1 MQSTWDFRTS
11 SSRDLSHRVYRVFTH
26 LPVLR
31 PDISAISPSY
41 REDPPS
47 TFQSSSLLLPFEVS
61 FDISVVASLKLKN
74 AFLSFDLL
82 SLLDETDANG
92 IKENLIS
99 LHFACTKIILK
110 NRILKHCR
118 RSELSLADS
127 ILSNFGHK
135 IVFCQPQRTAPFS
148 NCLRRILLLK
158 ITPEHKVDNLRF

>member
-61 FDISVVASLKLKN
+61 FDISVVASLKLNN

-99 LHFACTKIILK
+99 FHFACTKIIK
-110 NRILKHCR
+110 KVTFWNIASEADYIL
-118 RSELSLADS
+118 
-127 ILSNFGHK
+127 NFGHK
-135 IVFCQPQRTAPFS
+135 IVFRRPQRTVPFS

-158 ITPEHKVDNLRF
+158 ITPEHKVDNLHF

>member
-61 FDISVVASLKLKN
+61 FDISVVASLKLN
-74 AFLSFDLL
+74 NTFLSFDLL

-99 LHFACTKIILK
+99 FHFACTKIIKKVTFWNIASEASKFQLPIIFLILGIKSSFVDHSVRSPSQIVWEGSSCLK
-110 NRILKHCR
+110 
-118 RSELSLADS
+118 
-127 ILSNFGHK
+127 
-135 IVFCQPQRTAPFS
+135 
-148 NCLRRILLLK
+148 
-158 ITPEHKVDNLRF
+158 